1 MERGSGNPNGDG
13 ELIGREQ
20 TQHSRNGLL
29 HGVPGGIRNALGDNG
44 GVEGLNFL
52 EHVRN
57 HGETSV
63 EAGFPSRDEL
73 VRHAAAVDAGD
84 EASDGG
90 SRAGGQTTPSEG
102 GGE

>member
-1 MERGSGNPNGDG
+1 MERGFANPNGDG
-13 ELIGREQ
+13 ELFGREQ
-20 TQHSRNGLL
+20 PQHSRNGLL

-57 HGETSV
+57 HGEPAV
-63 EAGFPSRDEL
+63 EPELPSRDEL

-84 EASDGG
+84 EASDRR
-90 SRAGGQTTPSEG
+90 S
-102 GGE
+102 